1 MRIPK
6 ADRNLLGLT
15 RAEHEEVAQACGQ
28 PRYRAGQIYHAIY
41 ARRQTD
47 FSKLTDLDKAFRM
60 LLSDRYSVRYPEI
73 RQRVVSC
80 DGAVRYV
87 LGLEDGGT
95 VEAVYMP
102 EEGRATLCISSQ
114 VGCAVDCRF
123 CFTGLLGLARN
134 LTAGEIVGQVL
145 ALAQAQDLA
154 RHYRLNVVFMGMG
167 EPLLNLGQVMKAV
180 MLLADPRGVEIPLGR
195 ITISTSGIVPRI
207 QELGREPDRKSTR
220 LNSSHLVIS

>member
-1 MRIPK
+1 MGIPK

-15 RAEHEEVAQACGQ
+15 RAELEEVAQACGQ

-47 FSKLTDLDKAFRM
+47 FSKLTDLDKSFRM

-134 LTAGEIVGQVL
+134 LTAGGIGGHGLAPSAAQDVARPYPPDLGLL
-145 ALAQAQDLA
+145 ALGQA
-154 RHYRLNVVFMGMG
+154 RTY
-167 EPLLNLGQVMKAV
+167 
-180 MLLADPRGVEIPLGR
+180 PRPG
-195 ITISTSGIVPRI
+195 
-207 QELGREPDRKSTR
+207 
-220 LNSSHLVIS
+220 N